1 MRPASEVATV
11 LQVIES
17 LIEPAYFSMSQKFA
31 AGHLVTRAGE
41 KAFKS
46 PQTRLSSVGHPFQAR
61 LGIDDRRGE
70 IQVIG
75 GWTFVGVLND
85 FHFSSLNCR
94 SIGGWSPQS
103 G

>member
-1 MRPASEVATV
+1 VDPASEVVTV
-11 LQVIES
+11 RQVIES

-41 KAFKS
+41 KAFKNL
-46 PQTRLSSVGHPFQAR
+46 QTRLSSVGHPFEAR

-70 IQVIG
+70 IQAIC
-75 GWTFVGVLND
+75 GWTFVGFLND

-94 SIGGWSPQS
+94 SIRGWSRQS
-103 G
+103 E